1 MSRRLIFTGN
11 VKTTLFN
18 RYVPGAGVGGLNRSV
33 RKALYRSYGCISNT
47 SVTNLCPENI
57 LEENQ
62 IITNMT
68 QLQQLSGVT
77 QINGL
82 LLINS
87 SDDITTLTS
96 LSCLNN
102 ITGDFIINS
111 NSELINLDGL
121 SNLTNIGG
129 NLLISTNDK
138 LTNLNGLS
146 NLTNIGGYINIISND
161 GLTDVTGLRNI
172 KTIGTNITLGNNE
185 ALNNVS
191 IEDSLKSLERWGVD
205 DTRLLNARTEA
216 EPLTEGNFSVAAA
229 TALFALPVIP

>member
-18 RYVPGAGVGGLNRSV
+18 TYVPGAGVGGLNRSV

-47 SVTNLCPENI
+47 SVTNPCPENI

-82 LLINS
+82 LLINLS
-87 SDDITTLTS
+87 SDITTLTS

-102 ITGDFIINS
+102 ITGNFIIGS

-129 NLLISTNDK
+129 DLLISLNSK

-172 KTIGTNITLGNNE
+172 KTIGTNITLGLNA

-191 IEDSLKSLERWGVD
+191 IEDSLRSLSNWGSFGR
-205 DTRLLNARTEA
+205 TLNGATDA
-216 EPLTEGNFSVAAA
+216 TAPGNFSADAA